1 MKDMTAT
8 ADFDDDATPADQLA
22 EIVIPFRTPTGA
34 LYAEVMLDGHREIW
48 PISGKMFPEMIQ
60 RIQRKETGRIFAK
73 KELAK
78 FIDALEAEAQFGD
91 AVHDVHVRVARV
103 ADRIYVDLCDPSW
116 RVIEIDSTGW
126 RILGHA
132 PVRFRRTSGML
143 ALPEPVSGG
152 DLNALWDF
160 VRIEDI
166 GERQLVIAHLLGT
179 LASVQPYP
187 VLYLL
192 GGQGTAKS
200 TSTKI
205 LRHLVDPHVAAVR
218 SPPKSERDL
227 FVAAQH
233 GHLLTFDNISQI
245 NNAMSDALCRMA
257 TGGTF
262 ATRKNFS
269 DSDEVLLAACNPV
282 LCNGIVPAFTRPDLV
297 DRTITVQLGKIPEG
311 DRQLHEEIFRDF
323 EAVRPALLGA
333 LFDAL
338 SIGLRRKN
346 VIPRPALPRMA
357 DFAFWGI
364 ACEPGYAVEGAFF
377 AAYRESIL
385 RTLDE
390 SLAEDPVA
398 PRIRELL
405 VHRNVWEGTATRLE
419 EGLRGLHDLPVQQDW
434 PKTAK
439 LMSDHLRR
447 IAPALQNVG
456 VSLTFER
463 RGHDRERV
471 IKLRRDAM

>member
-1 MKDMTAT
+1 
-8 ADFDDDATPADQLA
+8 
-22 EIVIPFRTPTGA
+22 
-34 LYAEVMLDGHREIW
+34 
-48 PISGKMFPEMIQ
+48 
-60 RIQRKETGRIFAK
+60 
-73 KELAK
+73 
-78 FIDALEAEAQFGD
+78 
-91 AVHDVHVRVARV
+91 
-103 ADRIYVDLCDPSW
+103 
-116 RVIEIDSTGW
+116 
-126 RILGHA
+126 
-132 PVRFRRTSGML
+132 
-143 ALPEPVSGG
+143 
-152 DLNALWDF
+152 
-160 VRIEDI
+160 
-166 GERQLVIAHLLGT
+166 
-179 LASVQPYP
+179 

-192 GGQGTAKS
+192 GGNGSAKS

-233 GHLLTFDNISQI
+233 GHLLAFDNISQI

-269 DSDEVLLAACNPV
+269 DSDEVLLAACNPII
-282 LCNGIVPAFTRPDLV
+282 CNGIVPAFTRPDLV
-297 DRTITVQLGKIPEG
+297 DRTMTVQLGKIPDA
-311 DRQLHEEIFRDF
+311 DRQLHDEIMRDF
-323 EAVRPALLGA
+323 EAVRPALFGA
-333 LFDAL
+333 LCDAQ

-364 ACEPGYAVEGAFF
+364 ACEPGYAAEGAFF
-377 AAYRESIL
+377 AAYRENIL

-405 VHRNVWEGTATRLE
+405 AHRNMWEGTATRLE
-419 EGLRGLHDLPVQQDW
+419 ESLRGLHDLPVPQDW

-471 IKLRRDAM
+471 IKLRSNAM

>member
-1 MKDMTAT
+1 M
-8 ADFDDDATPADQLA
+8 
-22 EIVIPFRTPTGA
+22 
-34 LYAEVMLDGHREIW
+34 
-48 PISGKMFPEMIQ
+48 
-60 RIQRKETGRIFAK
+60 
-73 KELAK
+73 
-78 FIDALEAEAQFGD
+78 
-91 AVHDVHVRVARV
+91 
-103 ADRIYVDLCDPSW
+103 
-116 RVIEIDSTGW
+116 
-126 RILGHA
+126 
-132 PVRFRRTSGML
+132 
-143 ALPEPVSGG
+143 
-152 DLNALWDF
+152 
-160 VRIEDI
+160 RIEDP
-166 GERQLVIAHLLGT
+166 GERQLVVAHLLGT
-179 LASVQPYP
+179 LARVEPYP

-192 GGQGTAKS
+192 GGNGSAKS

-205 LRHLVDPHVAAVR
+205 LRNLVDPHSAAVG

-233 GHLLTFDNISQI
+233 GHLLAFDNISQI
-245 NNAMSDALCRMA
+245 NNGMSDALCRMA

-269 DSDEVLLAACNPV
+269 DADEVLLTACNPII
-282 LCNGIVPAFTRPDLV
+282 CNGIVPAFTRPDLV
-297 DRTITVQLGKIPEG
+297 DRTMTVQLGKIPDG
-311 DRQLHEEIFRDF
+311 DRQLHEEIIRDF

-333 LFDAL
+333 LCDAL

-346 VIPRPALPRMA
+346 SIPRPALPRMA

-364 ACEPGYAVEGAFF
+364 ACEPGYAAEGAFF
-377 AAYRESIL
+377 SAYRENIM

-398 PRIRELL
+398 LRIRELL
-405 VHRNVWEGTATRLE
+405 AHRNVWEGTATRLE
-419 EGLRGLHDLPVQQDW
+419 QSLRGLHDLLFTQDW

-456 VSLTFER
+456 VSLAFER